1 MPVNFLTDWHYPKLE
16 AFLYEKNAKT
26 VFSMES
32 NIYLQKV
39 VWSFA

>member
-1 MPVNFLTDWHYPKLE
+1 MPVNFLTDWHYPEQE
-16 AFLYEKNAKT
+16 AFFVAENAKT

>member
-1 MPVNFLTDWHYPKLE
+1 MLVKKPPEQE
-16 AFLYEKNAKT
+16 AFFVAENAKT